1 MTVDPVTSQRPDALV
16 PAAGAQEEGFLGR
29 KVGGMIRRAVKKA
42 FRAVYWDIVHPLPVG
57 PKIFVCTHHGW
68 HDGYLMYHAVTKLG
82 VRSLDWIQEF
92 QAFPL
97 FARVGGM
104 PFPVDDPATR
114 TQTILRTIRL
124 MRKESRSLILFA
136 EGRLHYGPEVL
147 SFGDSFAFV
156 AEKVPQA
163 SLIPVAIRYEMA
175 LHERPE
181 AFLRFGEPIA
191 RGEQLG
197 ERSRDALQALL
208 TGLTMDI
215 RDGKQRF
222 DVLAEGTKDVNER
235 WDMRQIPG
243 RGGKS

>member
-1 MTVDPVTSQRPDALV
+1 MKVDPV
-16 PAAGAQEEGFLGR
+16 PARSLEPVKVMGGAQEEGFLGR
-29 KVGGMIRRAVKKA
+29 QVGNMIRRSVKKA
-42 FRAVYWDIVHPLPVG
+42 FRAVYWDIVHPLPAG
-57 PKIFVCTHHGW
+57 PKIFVCSHHGW
-68 HDGYLMYHAVTKLG
+68 HDGYVMYHAITKLG

-97 FARVGGM
+97 FAKVGGM

-124 MRKESRSLILFA
+124 MRKEGRSLILFA
-136 EGRLHYGPEVL
+136 EGRLHYGPEIL
-147 SFGDSFAFV
+147 PFGESFAFV
-156 AEKVPQA
+156 ADKVPQA

-181 AFLRFGEPIA
+181 AFLRFGEPIP
-191 RGEQLG
+191 RGENLG

-215 RDGKQRF
+215 RDGKHRF